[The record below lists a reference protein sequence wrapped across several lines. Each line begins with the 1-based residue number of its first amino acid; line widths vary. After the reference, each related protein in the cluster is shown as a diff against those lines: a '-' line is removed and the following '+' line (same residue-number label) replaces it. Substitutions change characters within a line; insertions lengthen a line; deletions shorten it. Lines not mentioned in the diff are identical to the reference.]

1 MAPGLGL
8 TLGLLVA
15 GDSKVDP
22 QPGIWLPA
30 GSRRAQG
37 LLLRNAPQPS
47 LRRRVLSRHQAPGGV
62 GGQGLCARG
71 SHSLGAT
78 GGGGSTRPRS
88 QNVARGRFP
97 RSFRAAPPRAHG
109 ACVPGQTRTRTW
121 THCML
126 THAHTHMDMFYMLHI
141 HAHSHTWTH
150 ILHTHTHGHT
160 AQSHI
165 HTHSHMDTYMDTF
178 YMLHIHA
185 HAHTWTHTIYT
196 LTHTRPSHSHSYGH
210 YTLTHAHA
218 QAHFH
223 VGTHTLTSSH
233 TCVHTRAHNY
243 LSHIYILTHTFV
255 CTLTHAS
262 PLVLKGLVASVPI
275 IIK

>member
-8 TLGLLVA
+8 TLGLLGGA

-47 LRRRVLSRHQAPGGV
+47 LRRRVLSRHQAPGGA
-62 GGQGLCARG
+62 GGRGLCTRG

-97 RSFRAAPPRAHG
+97 RPFRAAPPRARG

-141 HAHSHTWTH
+141 HSHAHTWTH
-150 ILHTHTHGHT
+150 ILHTHTCTHT
-160 AQSHI
+160 
-165 HTHSHMDTYMDTF
+165 HMDT
-178 YMLHIHA
+178 LHSHI
-185 HAHTWTHTIYT
+185 HTWTHTSYT
-196 LTHTRPSHSHSYGH
+196 HMHIHMHTHMLAHIRSHPLTWVCIHVHTTISHAYTYSRIHLCAHSH
-210 YTLTHAHA
+210 TL
-218 QAHFH
+218 
-223 VGTHTLTSSH
+223 LLW
-233 TCVHTRAHNY
+233 C
-243 LSHIYILTHTFV
+243 
-255 CTLTHAS
+255 
-262 PLVLKGLVASVPI
+262 
-275 IIK
+275 